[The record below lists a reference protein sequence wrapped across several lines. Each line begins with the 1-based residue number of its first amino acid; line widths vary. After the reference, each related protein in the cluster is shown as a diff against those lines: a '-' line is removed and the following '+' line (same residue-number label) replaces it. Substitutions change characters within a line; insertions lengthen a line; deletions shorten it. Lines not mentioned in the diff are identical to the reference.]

1 MRYIFLSNPRSVIS
15 YFTSRLRCGPRIG
28 FALSLSA
35 FFAFQMTSDVAQAGF
50 LEDLFGFGGE
60 QRAVEAP
67 RAPRQ
72 AERQQHRG
80 SNWQSSLSY
89 LKQSHPRRHAT
100 AHRDADEK
108 VAGSAAVKKSFCYDQ
123 TTQAVEPGQADALL
137 HDTTLRAGDI
147 VATAEGLRVYEG
159 GGGCPHKA
167 NDFLALAS
175 ARDLSSTKRNSL
187 VAIENAMKTRLN
199 GGQVRSLLFSAKETT
214 SR

>member
-1 MRYIFLSNPRSVIS
+1 MRYIFLSNLRPVIV
-15 YFTSRLRCGPRIG
+15 YFPSRLRSRWRIG
-28 FALSLSA
+28 IALSFFA
-35 FFAFQMTSDVAQAGF
+35 FFAIQTNNDAAQAGF
-50 LEDLFGFGGE
+50 LDDLFGFGGE

-67 RAPRQ
+67 LAPRQ
-72 AERQQHRG
+72 VDRPKHRG

-89 LKQSHPRRHAT
+89 LKQSHSRKHAT
-100 AHRDADEK
+100 ARRDADDK
-108 VAGSAAVKKSFCYDQ
+108 VAGAAAVKKSFCYDQ
-123 TTQAVEPGQADALL
+123 TAQAADPGQAEALL
-137 HDTTLRAGDI
+137 HDTTLRSGDI

-167 NDFLALAS
+167 GDFLALAS

>member
-1 MRYIFLSNPRSVIS
+1 MRYIFPGNLKPVIS
-15 YFTSRLRCGPRIG
+15 YFPSRQRSRSRIG

-35 FFAFQMTSDVAQAGF
+35 FFVVQMTSDVAQAGF

-60 QRAVEAP
+60 QRAVEVP
-67 RAPRQ
+67 RAPR
-72 AERQQHRG
+72 ETDRSRRRG
-80 SNWQSSLSY
+80 SNWQSNLSY
-89 LKQSHPRRHAT
+89 LKQSHQRRHAS
-100 AHRDADEK
+100 AHRDSDEK

-123 TTQAVEPGQADALL
+123 AAQAADPGQTEGLL
-137 HDTTLRAGDI
+137 HDTTLRSGDI

-167 NDFLALAS
+167 GDFLALAS

-187 VAIENAMKTRLN
+187 VAIENAMKARLN
-199 GGQVRSLLFSAKETT
+199 SGQVRSLLFSAKETT